1 MSLNAEASV
10 RIERGSPDDA
20 PRLVLAYEWLFA
32 PPGSR
37 PRGWDADR
45 AADTLAR
52 VCASDD
58 SAVLVAR
65 EGDEVVGIC
74 TVYLDIDSVRFGRR
88 AWVED
93 LMVDPD
99 RRSHGIGKR
108 LLDAAKTW
116 AHDRGATHLELDS
129 AERRVDAHRFYH
141 RERPDSRSIC
151 FGWEL

>member
-1 MSLNAEASV
+1 VSLNAEASV
-10 RIERGSPDDA
+10 RIERGAPDDA

-74 TVYLDIDSVRFGRR
+74 TVYLDIDSVRFGRP
-88 AWVED
+88 A
-93 LMVDPD
+93 
-99 RRSHGIGKR
+99 G
-108 LLDAAKTW
+108 
-116 AHDRGATHLELDS
+116 
-129 AERRVDAHRFYH
+129 
-141 RERPDSRSIC
+141 SRTS
-151 FGWEL
+151 